1 MTLTGRLYRYTLY
14 VKIREE
20 IMKKLTALISGFII
34 IPIIAGAGGME
45 RTALPTAFMFEE
57 GGYGEITFSNRGY
70 DVTDNMFAPT
80 NSMYGDVSGVSFS
93 GKFDINEAIS
103 VGISQYNQ
111 AGIDL
116 NYQGAGSLVP
126 GFNTAGPMV
135 DLEIG
140 ALAVM
145 GMYTRDNFSFI
156 GGMKRTSVADATAD
170 IFKLSGATS
179 AATVTGDSETGY
191 IAGVA
196 YELKDIALR
205 VEYVLEQ
212 DVDFALATTGGLL
225 GAATANTTGSIPDY
239 QTINFQS
246 GVAEDTLV
254 FGSIR
259 RADWS
264 NHQIAVAPQTQA
276 APTSSFSDTTT
287 YSIGIGRR
295 LSDELS
301 VSGSYSFEEASEA
314 TGTSLLSTTDGYNT
328 IGFGARYAISSEI
341 ELSGGLARTNVG
353 DKTVTSS
360 GLSGAFTDNSVTS
373 FGFKLAFRF

>member
-1 MTLTGRLYRYTLY
+1 
-14 VKIREE
+14 
-20 IMKKLTALISGFII
+20 MKKLTYLLVGSIFAPTIGLS
-34 IPIIAGAGGME
+34 GGME

-57 GGYGEITFSNRGY
+57 GGYGEITFSNRNY

-80 NSMYGDVSGVSFS
+80 TSMYGDVAGVSLS
-93 GKFDINEAIS
+93 GKIDVNDSIS
-103 VGISQYNQ
+103 VGITQYNQ
-111 AGIDL
+111 AGINL
-116 NYQGAGSLVP
+116 NYQGAGSQIP
-126 GFNTAGPMV
+126 GFNAVGPMV

-140 ALAVM
+140 ALALM
-145 GMYTRDNFSFI
+145 GKYTMDNFSVI

-179 AATVTGDSETGY
+179 AASVTGDSETSY

-196 YELKDIALR
+196 YERKDIALR
-205 VEYVLEQ
+205 VEYIMEQ
-212 DVDFALATTGGLL
+212 DVDFELATTGGLL
-225 GAATANTTGSIPDY
+225 GAATSNTTGSIPDY

-259 RADWS
+259 KADWS

-287 YSIGIGRR
+287 YSIGVGRR
-295 LSDELS
+295 ISDELS
-301 VSGSYSFEEASEA
+301 LAASYSFEDASEA
-314 TGTSLLSTTDGYNT
+314 TGTSLLSTTDGYDT
-328 IGFGARYAISSEI
+328 IGVSARYKINSEM
-341 ELSGGLARTNVG
+341 ELSGGFARTNVG
-353 DKTVTSS
+353 DKTITTS

>member
-1 MTLTGRLYRYTLY
+1 
-14 VKIREE
+14 
-20 IMKKLTALISGFII
+20 MKKLTTLLCTTTLLPVMAIS
-34 IPIIAGAGGME
+34 GGME
-45 RTALPTAFMFEE
+45 RTALPTAFMFED
-57 GGYGEITFSNRGY
+57 GGYGEITFSNRNY

-93 GKFDINEAIS
+93 GKFDVNEAIS

-116 NYQGAGSLVP
+116 NYQGAGSLIP
-126 GFNTAGPMV
+126 GFNAVGPMV
-135 DLEIG
+135 DLQIS
-140 ALAVM
+140 ALALM

-156 GGMKRTSVADATAD
+156 GGMKRSTVADATAD

-196 YELKDIALR
+196 YEREDIALR
-205 VEYVLEQ
+205 VEYILEQ
-212 DVDFALATTGGLL
+212 DVDFELATTGGLL

-259 RADWS
+259 KADWS

-276 APTSSFSDTTT
+276 APTSTFSDSTTF
-287 YSIGIGRR
+287 SIGVGRR
-295 LSDELS
+295 ISDELS
-301 VSGSYSFEEASEA
+301 VSL
-314 TGTSLLSTTDGYNT
+314 SL
-328 IGFGARYAISSEI
+328 IHI
-341 ELSGGLARTNVG
+341 
-353 DKTVTSS
+353 
-360 GLSGAFTDNSVTS
+360 
-373 FGFKLAFRF
+373 